1 MSWDCCL
8 CDPVTDETIILDAP
22 QQMRGGTYQIGGS
35 KELYLNVT
43 YNYGKIIRKVM
54 NGKALDYLDGMT
66 GLESIPLLERAISKL
81 SNEVNSDYW
90 TATEGNVKRALI
102 QLLTLA
108 KMQPYGIWRIY

>member
-8 CDPVTDETIILDAP
+8 CDPVTDKPIMIDTPHE
-22 QQMRGGTYQIGGS
+22 MRGGMYQIGGS

-54 NGKALDYLDGMT
+54 NGKALDCLDGMT
-66 GLESIPLLERAISKL
+66 ALESIPLLELAVSKL

-90 TATEGNVKRALI
+90 TATEGNVKRSLI

-108 KMQPYGIWRIY
+108 KMRPDGIWRIY